1 MRSKVNIRQLKRL
14 VFGLILSASL
24 TAGMA
29 LPGRV
34 IHASDT
40 GGTQV
45 DLGERFLKTD
55 GKVLRNNSGT
65 GDVIILRG
73 TNIGGWQVME
83 QWMCPTNAGD
93 QRTAIETLTERFGRE
108 KAEELFKIYESSW
121 IQEQDLDNIRDLNFN
136 TVRLPVSCYN
146 LLDDNG
152 KLRAD
157 TLETLDWFVKGC
169 EEREIYVILD
179 LHAAPGS
186 QNGRD
191 HSGDKSGSRLF
202 KDKAYQDLTAALWE
216 QLAEHYKGNPTIA
229 GYDLL
234 NEAEGDEQERW
245 PWGKVQLP
253 FFDRLYKV
261 IRAVD
266 PDHIIIM
273 NAVWEPSNIPDPSE
287 YGWENVMY
295 EYHYYCWDGT
305 DNTVIQNNFT
315 DSKVRNDRQA
325 GHEVPVLI
333 GEFTL
338 FEQLGS
344 WEHALQAYED
354 NGWSWTTWTYKTVDM
369 GNWGIYNSKSSV
381 TPKVNIYNDS
391 AETIADK
398 WSRLD
403 TASYFK
409 KNTYLADLL
418 KIFADKEAAKASPRK
433 WFREV
438 SGEEALKAALRSGE
452 DAEAEIVSG
461 ASLYDG
467 REGDVICLSVTG
479 PEKVPKA
486 TTRNV
491 CIPPQIRNSVDA
503 TGLPCLV
510 FYALT
515 KEGNRAFQVTLVDK
529 NGATWSGN
537 TSPAAKPVANQW
549 SRVFADI
556 GGAAVDISAIT
567 EIRIGVNVS
576 GTYYFDDFYFA
587 GSYADLPPDETPEDM
602 EKDMGV
608 KGVITDW
615 DIPAGG
621 TSKAGKSA
629 GRETAFIILFI
640 AVILASAGM
649 LFIFMKKSKTK

>member
-1 MRSKVNIRQLKRL
+1 MNKKMNIGERMQLIFIFL
-14 VFGLILSASL
+14 LSASL

-34 IHASDT
+34 VYASET
-40 GGTQV
+40 GGTQMN
-45 DLGERFLKTD
+45 LGERFLKTD
-55 GKVLRNNSGT
+55 GKVLKNNSGA
-65 GDVIILRG
+65 GDIVTLHG

-93 QRTAIETLTERFGRE
+93 QKTALETLTQRFGKE
-108 KAEELFKIYESSW
+108 KAEELIQTYEHSW
-121 IQEQDLDNIRDLNFN
+121 IQEQDLDNIKALNFN
-136 TVRLPVSCYN
+136 AVRLPISCYN
-146 LLDDNG
+146 LLDENG

-157 TLETLDWFVKGC
+157 TLEMLDWFVKGC
-169 EEREIYVILD
+169 EERDIYIILD

-202 KDKAYQDLTAALWE
+202 KDENYQDLTVSLWE
-216 QLAEHYKGNPTIA
+216 QLAEHYKGNAAIA

-253 FFDRLYKV
+253 FFDRLYKA

-273 NAVWEPSNIPDPSE
+273 NAVWEPTNIPDPSE

-305 DNTVIQNNFT
+305 DSIFTQNNFT
-315 DSKVRNDRQA
+315 DSKVRNDKQA

-344 WEHALQAYED
+344 WEHALQVYED

-369 GNWGIYNSKSSV
+369 GNWGIYNSKSSI

-391 AETIADK
+391 AEMIAEK
-398 WSRLD
+398 WSKLD
-403 TASYFK
+403 TAAYFN

-418 KIFADKEAAKASPRK
+418 KVFADKEAAKAFPRK
-433 WFREV
+433 WFQDV
-438 SGEEALKAALRSGE
+438 SGEAVLRAGE
-452 DAEAEIVSG
+452 DGEAQIVSG
-461 ASLYDG
+461 ETPDKGSDQG
-467 REGDVICLSVTG
+467 NVICLTVTG
-479 PEKVPKA
+479 PEKIPKA

-491 CIPPQIRNSVDA
+491 CIPPLIRDSVDA
-503 TGLPCLV
+503 TGLPYLN
-510 FYALT
+510 FYT
-515 KEGNRAFQVTLVDK
+515 YSKEGNRALYVTLVDK
-529 NGATWSGN
+529 NGATWSNN
-537 TSPAAKPVANQW
+537 TSKDAMPAAGKW
-549 SRVFADI
+549 SKVFVDI
-556 GGAAVDISAIT
+556 SKATVDISAII
-567 EIRIGVNVS
+567 EIRVGVNVP
-576 GTYYFDDFYFA
+576 GTYYFDDFYF
-587 GSYADLPPDETPEDM
+587 GSSYADLLPEETPETI
-602 EKDMGV
+602 KNDMGV
-608 KGVITDW
+608 KGTVTDW
-615 DIPAGG
+615 DVPAGS
-621 TSKAGKSA
+621 TAEAAGGLNRPAVFIITAVLAILAFA
-629 GRETAFIILFI
+629 GILFI
-640 AVILASAGM
+640 LIG
-649 LFIFMKKSKTK
+649 KGKTKK